1 MIASKSL
8 RISSWRLTR
17 CASASPL
24 QASEPTDAP
33 EAPDK
38 TPAPEAAATSDA
50 AESKEEEDCGFCTY
64 MRAGP
69 CGEVFTAWEKC
80 VEDHR
85 SRDEDFA
92 KGCVPATRAL
102 TECMS
107 EHKDYYELPDQEAP
121 AADAPETAPI
131 AAATPL
137 PTPTRMRRWS
147 PLAATRRR
155 AGRPRRCHV
164 CHPVCPV
171 DAMRA

>member
-1 MIASKSL
+1 MPSPAASDGAA
-8 RISSWRLTR
+8 T
-17 CASASPL
+17 A
-24 QASEPTDAP
+24 AP
-33 EAPDK
+33 EATDK
-38 TPAPEAAATSDA
+38 TPAPEATATSDA

-131 AAATPL
+131 AAATVADAP
-137 PTPTRMRRWS
+137 
-147 PLAATRRR
+147 AATASVEPAGGDAAAESR
-155 AGRPRRCHV
+155 A
-164 CHPVCPV
+164 
-171 DAMRA
+171 AAA

>member
-1 MIASKSL
+1 MLACST
-8 RISSWRLTR
+8 RAMSSP
-17 CASASPL
+17 A
-24 QASEPTDAP
+24 ASERAATDAP
-33 EAPDK
+33 EATDK
-38 TPAPEAAATSDA
+38 TPAPEAAATGDA
-50 AESKEEEDCGFCTY
+50 AEAKEEEDCGFCTY

-131 AAATPL
+131 AAATVADAP
-137 PTPTRMRRWS
+137 
-147 PLAATRRR
+147 AATASVEPVAGNAAAESR
-155 AGRPRRCHV
+155 A
-164 CHPVCPV
+164 
-171 DAMRA
+171 AAA

>member
-1 MIASKSL
+1 M
-8 RISSWRLTR
+8 SSP
-17 CASASPL
+17 A
-24 QASEPTDAP
+24 ASERAATAP

-38 TPAPEAAATSDA
+38 TPAPEATATSDAAVAATPAPEAAATSDA
-50 AESKEEEDCGFCTY
+50 AEAKEEEDCGFCTY

-107 EHKDYYELPDQEAP
+107 EHKDYYELPDQEPAP
-121 AADAPETAPI
+121 APETAPI
-131 AAATPL
+131 AAATVADAP
-137 PTPTRMRRWS
+137 
-147 PLAATRRR
+147 AATASVEPVAGDAAAESR
-155 AGRPRRCHV
+155 A
-164 CHPVCPV
+164 
-171 DAMRA
+171 AAA

>member
-1 MIASKSL
+1 MSTAAAAP
-8 RISSWRLTR
+8 
-17 CASASPL
+17 ASA
-24 QASEPTDAP
+24 AP

-50 AESKEEEDCGFCTY
+50 AEAKEEEDCGFCTY

-107 EHKDYYELPDQEAP
+107 EHKDYYELPDQEPAP
-121 AADAPETAPI
+121 ADAPETAPI
-131 AAATPL
+131 AAAVTADA
-137 PTPTRMRRWS
+137 S
-147 PLAATRRR
+147 VESAGGDAAAESR
-155 AGRPRRCHV
+155 A
-164 CHPVCPV
+164 
-171 DAMRA
+171 AA

>member
-1 MIASKSL
+1 M
-8 RISSWRLTR
+8 SSP
-17 CASASPL
+17 A
-24 QASEPTDAP
+24 ASERAEIAAP
-33 EAPDK
+33 EAPAE
-38 TPAPEAAATSDA
+38 APEPVAAAEAKQDDG
-50 AESKEEEDCGFCTY
+50 EEDCGFCTY

-121 AADAPETAPI
+121 AENAPETAPI
-131 AAATPL
+131 AAATVADAP
-137 PTPTRMRRWS
+137 
-147 PLAATRRR
+147 AATASVEPVSGDAAAESR
-155 AGRPRRCHV
+155 A
-164 CHPVCPV
+164 
-171 DAMRA
+171 AA

>member
-1 MIASKSL
+1 M
-8 RISSWRLTR
+8 SSP
-17 CASASPL
+17 A
-24 QASEPTDAP
+24 ASERAATAP

-38 TPAPEAAATSDA
+38 TPAPEATATSDAADAATPAPEAAATSDA
-50 AESKEEEDCGFCTY
+50 AEAKEEEDCGFCTY

-107 EHKDYYELPDQEAP
+107 EHKDYYELPDQEPAP
-121 AADAPETAPI
+121 APETAPI
-131 AAATPL
+131 AAATVADAP
-137 PTPTRMRRWS
+137 
-147 PLAATRRR
+147 AATASVESVGSDAAESSR
-155 AGRPRRCHV
+155 A
-164 CHPVCPV
+164 
-171 DAMRA
+171 AA

>member
-1 MIASKSL
+1 M
-8 RISSWRLTR
+8 SS
-17 CASASPL
+17 PV
-24 QASEPTDAP
+24 ASERAATAP
-33 EAPDK
+33 EATDK

-50 AESKEEEDCGFCTY
+50 AEAKEEEDCGFCTY

-107 EHKDYYELPDQEAP
+107 EHKDYYELPDQEEPAP
-121 AADAPETAPI
+121 APETAPI
-131 AAATPL
+131 AAATVADAP
-137 PTPTRMRRWS
+137 
-147 PLAATRRR
+147 AATASVEPVAGDAAESR
-155 AGRPRRCHV
+155 A
-164 CHPVCPV
+164 
-171 DAMRA
+171 AA

>member
-1 MIASKSL
+1 MPSPAASDGAA
-8 RISSWRLTR
+8 T
-17 CASASPL
+17 A
-24 QASEPTDAP
+24 AP
-33 EAPDK
+33 EATDK
-38 TPAPEAAATSDA
+38 APAPEAAATSDA
-50 AESKEEEDCGFCTY
+50 AEAKEEEDCGFCTY

-131 AAATPL
+131 AVAATADA
-137 PTPTRMRRWS
+137 S
-147 PLAATRRR
+147 VESAGGDAAAESR
-155 AGRPRRCHV
+155 A
-164 CHPVCPV
+164 
-171 DAMRA
+171 AAA

>member
-1 MIASKSL
+1 M
-8 RISSWRLTR
+8 SSP
-17 CASASPL
+17 A
-24 QASEPTDAP
+24 ASERAATAP

-38 TPAPEAAATSDA
+38 TPAPEATATSDAADAPAPEAAATSDA
-50 AESKEEEDCGFCTY
+50 AEAKEEEDCGFCTY

-131 AAATPL
+131 AAATVAD
-137 PTPTRMRRWS
+137 
-147 PLAATRRR
+147 AATASVESAGGDAAAESR
-155 AGRPRRCHV
+155 A
-164 CHPVCPV
+164 
-171 DAMRA
+171 ATA

>member
-1 MIASKSL
+1 M
-8 RISSWRLTR
+8 SSP
-17 CASASPL
+17 A
-24 QASEPTDAP
+24 ASERAATAP

-38 TPAPEAAATSDA
+38 TPAPEATATSDAADAAKAATSDAATSDA
-50 AESKEEEDCGFCTY
+50 AEAKEEEDCGFCTY

-85 SRDEDFA
+85 SRDEDLA

-131 AAATPL
+131 AAAVTADASVE
-137 PTPTRMRRWS
+137 TAGGDAVAESR
-147 PLAATRRR
+147 AAT
-155 AGRPRRCHV
+155 A
-164 CHPVCPV
+164 
-171 DAMRA
+171 

>member
-1 MIASKSL
+1 M
-8 RISSWRLTR
+8 SSAAAARDAA
-17 CASASPL
+17 ASA
-24 QASEPTDAP
+24 AP
-33 EAPDK
+33 EVPAEATDTPVATATSDAADAA

-50 AESKEEEDCGFCTY
+50 AEAKEEEDCGFCTY

-107 EHKDYYELPDQEAP
+107 EHKDYYELPDQEPAP
-121 AADAPETAPI
+121 APETAPI
-131 AAATPL
+131 AAATVADAP
-137 PTPTRMRRWS
+137 
-147 PLAATRRR
+147 AATASVESAGGDAAESR
-155 AGRPRRCHV
+155 A
-164 CHPVCPV
+164 
-171 DAMRA
+171 AA

>member
-1 MIASKSL
+1 M
-8 RISSWRLTR
+8 SSAAAARDAA
-17 CASASPL
+17 ASA
-24 QASEPTDAP
+24 AP
-33 EAPDK
+33 EVPAEATDTPVATATSDAADAA

-50 AESKEEEDCGFCTY
+50 AEAKEEEDCGFCTY

-107 EHKDYYELPDQEAP
+107 EHKDYYELPDQEPAP
-121 AADAPETAPI
+121 APETAPI
-131 AAATPL
+131 AAATVADAP
-137 PTPTRMRRWS
+137 
-147 PLAATRRR
+147 AATASVESPGGDAAESR
-155 AGRPRRCHV
+155 A
-164 CHPVCPV
+164 
-171 DAMRA
+171 AA

>member
-1 MIASKSL
+1 MSTAAAAP
-8 RISSWRLTR
+8 
-17 CASASPL
+17 ASA
-24 QASEPTDAP
+24 AP
-33 EAPDK
+33 EATDK
-38 TPAPEAAATSDA
+38 TPAPEATSDA

-92 KGCVPATRAL
+92 KGCVPVTRAL

-121 AADAPETAPI
+121 ASDAPETAPI
-131 AAATPL
+131 AAATVADAP
-137 PTPTRMRRWS
+137 
-147 PLAATRRR
+147 AATASVEPAGGDAAESR
-155 AGRPRRCHV
+155 A
-164 CHPVCPV
+164 
-171 DAMRA
+171 AA

>member
-1 MIASKSL
+1 M
-8 RISSWRLTR
+8 SSP
-17 CASASPL
+17 A
-24 QASEPTDAP
+24 ASERAATAP

-38 TPAPEAAATSDA
+38 TPAPEATATSDAADAATPAPEAAATSDA
-50 AESKEEEDCGFCTY
+50 AEAKEEEDCGFCTY

-107 EHKDYYELPDQEAP
+107 EHKDYYELPDQEPAP
-121 AADAPETAPI
+121 EPETAPI
-131 AAATPL
+131 AAATVADAP
-137 PTPTRMRRWS
+137 
-147 PLAATRRR
+147 AATASVESAGDAAESR
-155 AGRPRRCHV
+155 AT
-164 CHPVCPV
+164 
-171 DAMRA
+171 A

>member
-1 MIASKSL
+1 MSTAAAAP
-8 RISSWRLTR
+8 
-17 CASASPL
+17 ASA
-24 QASEPTDAP
+24 AP

-38 TPAPEAAATSDA
+38 TPAPEATATSDA
-50 AESKEEEDCGFCTY
+50 AETKEEEDCGFCTY

-107 EHKDYYELPDQEAP
+107 EHKDYYELPDQEEQAP
-121 AADAPETAPI
+121 APETAPI
-131 AAATPL
+131 AAATVADAP
-137 PTPTRMRRWS
+137 
-147 PLAATRRR
+147 AATASVESAGDAAAESR
-155 AGRPRRCHV
+155 A
-164 CHPVCPV
+164 
-171 DAMRA
+171 AAA

>member
-1 MIASKSL
+1 M
-8 RISSWRLTR
+8 SSP
-17 CASASPL
+17 A
-24 QASEPTDAP
+24 ASERAATAPDAPDKTPAP
-33 EAPDK
+33 EATATSDAADAA

-50 AESKEEEDCGFCTY
+50 AEAKEEEDCGFCTY

-107 EHKDYYELPDQEAP
+107 EHKDYYELPDQEPAP
-121 AADAPETAPI
+121 EPETAPI
-131 AAATPL
+131 AAATVADAP
-137 PTPTRMRRWS
+137 
-147 PLAATRRR
+147 AATASVEPAGGDAAAESR
-155 AGRPRRCHV
+155 A
-164 CHPVCPV
+164 
-171 DAMRA
+171 ATA

>member
-1 MIASKSL
+1 M
-8 RISSWRLTR
+8 SSP
-17 CASASPL
+17 A
-24 QASEPTDAP
+24 ASERAATAP

-38 TPAPEAAATSDA
+38 TPAPEATATSDAADAATPAPEAAATSDA
-50 AESKEEEDCGFCTY
+50 AEAKEEEDCGFCTY

-121 AADAPETAPI
+121 AADAAPETAPI
-131 AAATPL
+131 AAATVADAP
-137 PTPTRMRRWS
+137 
-147 PLAATRRR
+147 AATASVESAGGDAAAESR
-155 AGRPRRCHV
+155 AT
-164 CHPVCPV
+164 
-171 DAMRA
+171 A

>member
-1 MIASKSL
+1 M
-8 RISSWRLTR
+8 SSP
-17 CASASPL
+17 A
-24 QASEPTDAP
+24 ASEGAATDAP
-33 EAPDK
+33 EAPAE
-38 TPAPEAAATSDA
+38 APEPVAAGDA
-50 AESKEEEDCGFCTY
+50 AEAKQEDGEEDCGFCTY

-131 AAATPL
+131 AAATVADAP
-137 PTPTRMRRWS
+137 
-147 PLAATRRR
+147 AATASVESPGGDAAESR
-155 AGRPRRCHV
+155 A
-164 CHPVCPV
+164 
-171 DAMRA
+171 AA

>member
-1 MIASKSL
+1 MQP
-8 RISSWRLTR
+8 T
-17 CASASPL
+17 ASA
-24 QASEPTDAP
+24 AP
-33 EAPDK
+33 EAPAEATDTPGATATSDAADAA

-50 AESKEEEDCGFCTY
+50 AEAKEEEDCGFCTY

-107 EHKDYYELPDQEAP
+107 EHKDYYELPDQEPAP
-121 AADAPETAPI
+121 ADAPETAPI
-131 AAATPL
+131 AAATVADAP
-137 PTPTRMRRWS
+137 
-147 PLAATRRR
+147 AATASVESAAAESSR
-155 AGRPRRCHV
+155 A
-164 CHPVCPV
+164 
-171 DAMRA
+171 AAA

>member
-1 MIASKSL
+1 M
-8 RISSWRLTR
+8 SSP
-17 CASASPL
+17 A
-24 QASEPTDAP
+24 ASERAATAP

-38 TPAPEAAATSDA
+38 TPAPEATATSDAADAPAPEAAATSDA
-50 AESKEEEDCGFCTY
+50 AEAKEEEDCGFCTY

-107 EHKDYYELPDQEAP
+107 EHKDYYELPDQEPAP
-121 AADAPETAPI
+121 APETAPI
-131 AAATPL
+131 AAATVADAP
-137 PTPTRMRRWS
+137 
-147 PLAATRRR
+147 AATASVEPVSGDAAESR
-155 AGRPRRCHV
+155 A
-164 CHPVCPV
+164 
-171 DAMRA
+171 AA

>member
-1 MIASKSL
+1 MSNTAAAP
-8 RISSWRLTR
+8 
-17 CASASPL
+17 ASA
-24 QASEPTDAP
+24 AP
-33 EAPDK
+33 EATDK
-38 TPAPEAAATSDA
+38 PPAPEAAAEAKQEDG
-50 AESKEEEDCGFCTY
+50 EEDCGFCTY

-131 AAATPL
+131 VAATVADAPAATASVESAGGDESRAAA
-137 PTPTRMRRWS
+137 
-147 PLAATRRR
+147 A
-155 AGRPRRCHV
+155 
-164 CHPVCPV
+164 
-171 DAMRA
+171 

>member
-1 MIASKSL
+1 M
-8 RISSWRLTR
+8 SSP
-17 CASASPL
+17 A
-24 QASEPTDAP
+24 ASEGAATDAP
-33 EAPDK
+33 EAPAE
-38 TPAPEAAATSDA
+38 APEPVAAGDA
-50 AESKEEEDCGFCTY
+50 AEAKQEDGEEDCGFCTY

-69 CGEVFTAWEKC
+69 CGEVFTAWEAC

-131 AAATPL
+131 AAAVTADA
-137 PTPTRMRRWS
+137 S
-147 PLAATRRR
+147 VESAGGDAAAESR
-155 AGRPRRCHV
+155 A
-164 CHPVCPV
+164 
-171 DAMRA
+171 AAA

>member
-1 MIASKSL
+1 M
-8 RISSWRLTR
+8 SSP
-17 CASASPL
+17 A
-24 QASEPTDAP
+24 ASERAATDAP
-33 EAPDK
+33 EAPAEATDK
-38 TPAPEAAATSDA
+38 TPAPEAAEA
-50 AESKEEEDCGFCTY
+50 KEEDGEDCGFCTY

-131 AAATPL
+131 AAATVADAP
-137 PTPTRMRRWS
+137 
-147 PLAATRRR
+147 AATASVEPVAGNAAAESR
-155 AGRPRRCHV
+155 A
-164 CHPVCPV
+164 
-171 DAMRA
+171 AAA

>member
-1 MIASKSL
+1 MLACSSTVMPSPAASDG
-8 RISSWRLTR
+8 
-17 CASASPL
+17 AA
-24 QASEPTDAP
+24 TDAP

-107 EHKDYYELPDQEAP
+107 EHKDYYELPDQEESAP
-121 AADAPETAPI
+121 APETAPI
-131 AAATPL
+131 AAASTDASVEPV
-137 PTPTRMRRWS
+137 S
-147 PLAATRRR
+147 GDAAESR
-155 AGRPRRCHV
+155 A
-164 CHPVCPV
+164 
-171 DAMRA
+171 AA

>member
-1 MIASKSL
+1 M
-8 RISSWRLTR
+8 SSP
-17 CASASPL
+17 A
-24 QASEPTDAP
+24 ASERAATAP

-38 TPAPEAAATSDA
+38 TPAPEATATSDA
-50 AESKEEEDCGFCTY
+50 ADAADAAKDADAAKEEDGEDCGFCTY

-69 CGEVFTAWEKC
+69 CGEVFTAWEAC

-121 AADAPETAPI
+121 ATDAPETAPI
-131 AAATPL
+131 AAATVADAP
-137 PTPTRMRRWS
+137 
-147 PLAATRRR
+147 AATASVESAGDAAESR
-155 AGRPRRCHV
+155 AT
-164 CHPVCPV
+164 
-171 DAMRA
+171 A

>member
-1 MIASKSL
+1 M
-8 RISSWRLTR
+8 SS
-17 CASASPL
+17 PV
-24 QASEPTDAP
+24 ASERATSAP

-38 TPAPEAAATSDA
+38 TPAPEATATSADDAAKAATSDAATSDA
-50 AESKEEEDCGFCTY
+50 AEPKEEEDCGFCTY

-69 CGEVFTAWEKC
+69 CGEVFTAWEAC

-131 AAATPL
+131 AAATVADAP
-137 PTPTRMRRWS
+137 
-147 PLAATRRR
+147 AATASVEPVAGDAAESR
-155 AGRPRRCHV
+155 A
-164 CHPVCPV
+164 
-171 DAMRA
+171 AA

>member
-1 MIASKSL
+1 M
-8 RISSWRLTR
+8 SSP
-17 CASASPL
+17 A
-24 QASEPTDAP
+24 ASERATTAP

-38 TPAPEAAATSDA
+38 TPAPEATASDAADATPAPEAAATSDA
-50 AESKEEEDCGFCTY
+50 AEAKEEEDCGFCTY

-121 AADAPETAPI
+121 AADAAPETAPI
-131 AAATPL
+131 AAATVADAP
-137 PTPTRMRRWS
+137 
-147 PLAATRRR
+147 AATASVESAGDAAESR
-155 AGRPRRCHV
+155 A
-164 CHPVCPV
+164 
-171 DAMRA
+171 AAAKL